1 MNFTPDADLAFST
14 KYNVTIGTGAEDL
27 AGNNLSTDHLWNF
40 TTAAPDNTAPT
51 VIGNTP
57 TGTDVPVTTI
67 ITVTFNESMNQ
78 TSVENAFDIDP
89 SVNGTFTWSG
99 DTMNF
104 ISDADLASSTK
115 YNVTI
120 VTGAE
125 DLAGNNLSTDHLW
138 NFTTAAP
145 DNTPPTVIGNTP
157 TGTDVPVTTII
168 TVTFNESMNQT
179 SVENAFDIDPS
190 VNGTFTWSGDT
201 MNFTPDADLAFSTKY
216 NVTIGTGA
224 EDLAGNNLSTDHL
237 WNFTTAAPDNTAPTV
252 IGNTPT
258 GTDVPVTT
266 IITVTFNESMNQ
278 TSVENAF
285 DIDPSVNGTFTWS
298 GDTMNFISDADLASS
313 TKYNVT
319 IVTGAEDLAGNNLST
334 DHLWNFT
341 TAAPDNTPPTVIGNT
356 PTGTDVPVTTIITVT
371 FNESM
376 NQTSVENAFDIDPSV
391 NGTFTWSG
399 DTMNF
404 ISDADLA
411 SSTKYNVT
419 IGTGAEDLAGNNLT
433 TEHSWQFTTEV
444 VTPSINVIQ
453 NPGFESGT
461 SPWIFYTNGIGTFLN
476 DASGVGSPHA
486 GHITISQE
494 GTNVQLYQPGLVLEP
509 NTLYRLSFKAYSN
522 TGHDFSISLHKHES
536 PYTNYGLS
544 DYVVNLGTSWSE
556 YSTQFTT
563 SGFSGTVNDG
573 RLRFWLS
580 PYDAI
585 GDQYFIDDVIL
596 EKV

>member
-1 MNFTPDADLAFST
+1 
-14 KYNVTIGTGAEDL
+14 
-27 AGNNLSTDHLWNF
+27 
-40 TTAAPDNTAPT
+40 
-51 VIGNTP
+51 
-57 TGTDVPVTTI
+57 
-67 ITVTFNESMNQ
+67 
-78 TSVENAFDIDP
+78 
-89 SVNGTFTWSG
+89 
-99 DTMNF
+99 
-104 ISDADLASSTK
+104 
-115 YNVTI
+115 
-120 VTGAE
+120 
-125 DLAGNNLSTDHLW
+125 
-138 NFTTAAP
+138 
-145 DNTPPTVIGNTP
+145 
-157 TGTDVPVTTII
+157 
-168 TVTFNESMNQT
+168 
-179 SVENAFDIDPS
+179 
-190 VNGTFTWSGDT
+190 
-201 MNFTPDADLAFSTKY
+201 
-216 NVTIGTGA
+216 
-224 EDLAGNNLSTDHL
+224 
-237 WNFTTAAPDNTAPTV
+237 
-252 IGNTPT
+252 
-258 GTDVPVTT
+258 
-266 IITVTFNESMNQ
+266 
-278 TSVENAF
+278 
-285 DIDPSVNGTFTWS
+285 
-298 GDTMNFISDADLASS
+298 
-313 TKYNVT
+313 
-319 IVTGAEDLAGNNLST
+319 
-334 DHLWNFT
+334 
-341 TAAPDNTPPTVIGNT
+341 
-356 PTGTDVPVTTIITVT
+356 
-371 FNESM
+371 
-376 NQTSVENAFDIDPSV
+376 PSV

-544 DYVVNLGTSWSE
+544 NYVVNLGTSWSE

-563 SGFSGTVNDG
+563 SGFSKTVNDG

-580 PYDAI
+580 SYDAK